1 MIPSGNRREC
11 YLCGAPATTEDH
23 VPPQGMF
30 PKPRPHNLIKVPAC
44 GPCNNGRSLDDEYFR
59 LVVAALSD
67 DSPQSMVL
75 LHQRILPRARE
86 HPALIVRFLNGR
98 RMVPAKNPGRIPIGR
113 RPEVKI
119 ELPRI
124 QAVIDKIVR
133 GLFFKHT
140 GRRLGEDSLVEDFL
154 FKPAFTELGQAKI
167 INLPL
172 FLVGDGTVFSYRYEL
187 PDSTGCE
194 SAWFLMFYNDTSLFV
209 ATTTSLAG
217 APQTGERSTP
227 SLSD

>member
-1 MIPSGNRREC
+1 
-11 YLCGAPATTEDH
+11 
-23 VPPQGMF
+23 MF

-67 DSPQSMVL
+67 DSPQSMAL
-75 LHQRILPRARE
+75 LRQRILPRARE
-86 HPALIVRFLNGR
+86 HPALIISFLKGR
-98 RMVPAKNPGRIPIGR
+98 RMIHVKSPGGIRVGR
-113 RPEVKI
+113 RPQVKI

-140 GRRLGEDSLVEDFL
+140 GRRLGEGSLVEDFL
-154 FKPAFTELGQAKI
+154 FKPSFTALGQAKI

-172 FLVGDGTVFSYRYEL
+172 FRVGDGTVFSYRYEL

-209 ATTTSLAG
+209 ATTASLAR
-217 APQTGERSTP
+217 APQSGELSNL